1 MAQTTSIG
9 ADTSLTTETV
19 ELICPFWHDSHSSF
33 PAVAAVHGPPPSDYI
48 FHMAKDITTLADIIR
63 THGVSRA
70 SANSLIEGDRT
81 RTWGEL
87 YERSVRVANALQAA
101 GVGVQ
106 DRVAFLDKNSIEHF
120 EVFYGC
126 ALINAVSVD
135 INWRLAPP
143 EVEFIVNDSAAKVLV
158 VHADFWPVVEAIRA
172 NLTATKLIVVIGG
185 TGGDIDYESW
195 VNSGTTADPGV
206 ESASED
212 VAFQL
217 YSSGTTGR
225 PKGVML
231 TNNNFFVMLPGART
245 FWKLSDDMVNLV
257 AMPLFHIGGGGW
269 ATAGQFVGSSSI
281 IVREM
286 DPNAVIQLIEK
297 HKITHGFLVPAVL
310 QFMLMMPS
318 VKEADFSSLQLMVY
332 GASPISLEVLTNSV
346 EAFKC
351 DFMQVYGL
359 TETTGATTLL
369 PSEDH
374 DPKGPNAHRL
384 RSCGLPAPGV
394 EIRIMDNDTGKE
406 LPARE
411 VGEIWCKS
419 PQVMKGYWN
428 NPKATAESIT
438 PDGWFKTGDAGYR
451 DEDGYIYIHD
461 RVKDMIVSG
470 GENVYPAEVE
480 SALMSHPAIADVAVI
495 GVPHEK
501 WGETVKAIVVKKA
514 DIAVTEAEI
523 IEFSKGLLA
532 RFKCPTSVD
541 WIDALPRNPSGKI
554 LKKDLRAPY
563 WEGRERMVN

>member
-231 TNNNFFVMLPGART
+231 TNNNFFVKLPGART

>member
-206 ESASED
+206 ESVSED

-231 TNNNFFVMLPGART
+231 TNHNFFVLLPGART

-281 IVREM
+281 ILRDM

-346 EAFKC
+346 ETFKC

-384 RSCGLPAPGV
+384 RSCGVPAPGV
-394 EIRIMDNDTGKE
+394 EIRIIDNSTGKE

-514 DIAVTEAEI
+514 DVAVTEAEI

-541 WIDALPRNPSGKI
+541 WIDA
-554 LKKDLRAPY
+554 
-563 WEGRERMVN
+563 